1 MSDAQNNA
9 AGTKYRLLS
18 WGFLRSYIVTM
29 RPYLLFISGAA
40 GMVGVAFI
48 DSPPA
53 WRVVLAFVPLFL
65 SYGLGQAL
73 TDCFQTDTDALS
85 SPYRPLVRGVVS
97 KRQVFWVSLAGL
109 SLVVLALAY
118 LNPWILL
125 PGFLAV
131 VGLLTY
137 TYFKRRWWGGPPW
150 NSWIVALLPV
160 MGRLVD
166 REYSLAELVRFGD
179 ARTPAFC
186 LSIIAVFAGYA
197 NFVVMGYFK
206 DISADRETGY
216 RTFPV
221 VFGWKANAVY
231 GDVTALV
238 VAALSG
244 WVVALVGGGLSAW
257 VVFAA
262 AAALQLYAQVSVHR
276 TWDESAVGGPIAHG
290 VRALVLFCLAMVL
303 ALKPSWI
310 GFAGIFYIAFE
321 LVLRLRPERGQV

>member
-1 MSDAQNNA
+1 
-9 AGTKYRLLS
+9 
-18 WGFLRSYIVTM
+18 M

-40 GMVGVAFI
+40 GMVGVAFV
-48 DSPPA
+48 DSPPVS
-53 WRVVLAFVPLFL
+53 RVALAFVPLFL

-97 KRQVFWVSLAGL
+97 KQQVFWVSLVGL
-109 SLVVLALAY
+109 TVVVLVLAY

-131 VGLLTY
+131 IGLLTY

-166 REYSLAELVRFGD
+166 RDHTMAELVRFGD
-179 ARTPAFC
+179 VRTPAFC
-186 LSIIAVFAGYA
+186 LSVVAVFVGYA

-221 VFGWKANAVY
+221 VFGWRANAVY

-238 VAALSG
+238 VAALSA
-244 WVVALVGGGLSAW
+244 WVIALVGGGLSVW

-262 AAALQLYAQVSVHR
+262 ATALQLHAQVGVHR
-276 TWDESAVGGPIAHG
+276 TRDEGAVGGTIANG
-290 VRALVLFCLAMVL
+290 VRALVLYCLAMML
-303 ALKPSWI
+303 AQRPDWI
-310 GFAGIFYIAFE
+310 VFAVAFYIAFE
-321 LVLRLRPERGQV
+321 LVLTLRPERGQV

>member
-1 MSDAQNNA
+1 MSE
-9 AGTKYRLLS
+9 TRYRLLS
-18 WGFLRSYIVTM
+18 WGFLTSYVVTM
-29 RPYLLFISGAA
+29 RPYLLFVSGAA
-40 GMVGVAFI
+40 GMVGLAFI
-48 DSPPA
+48 ENPPL
-53 WRVVLAFVPLFL
+53 WRVALAFVPLFF

-73 TDCFQTDTDALS
+73 TDCFQTDTDAIS
-85 SPYRPLVRGVVS
+85 APYRPLVRGVVS
-97 KRQVFWVSLAGL
+97 RAQVFWVSLFGL
-109 SLVVLALAY
+109 TVVVLVLAY

-131 VGLLTY
+131 IGLLTY

-150 NSWIVALLPV
+150 NSWIVAVLPI

-166 REYSLAELVRFGD
+166 RDHSLGELIRFGD
-179 ARTPAFC
+179 LRTPAFC

-238 VAALSG
+238 VA
-244 WVVALVGGGLSAW
+244 GLTAW
-257 VVFAA
+257 VVVLTGGGFPAWMVLAA
-262 AAALQLYAQVSVHR
+262 AVALQLHAQVSVHR
-276 TWDESAVGGPIAHG
+276 TRDEHAVGTLIANG
-290 VRALVLFCLAMVL
+290 VRALILFCLAIVL
-303 ALKPSWI
+303 ALKPGWI

-321 LVLRLRPERGQV
+321 LALRLRPERGQV